1 MSRVGRWRPCFITF
15 MLHAVPVTRRHQL
28 TVEIEP
34 WLSSCRAVEAPSSRC
49 RGRCRGAV
57 EALPVEP
64 VEPVKADSMRLG
76 VEGYRAVEFLSSF
89 SVDGVEAVELCAVE
103 CAVELEPGM

>member
-1 MSRVGRWRPCFITF
+1 M
-15 MLHAVPVTRRHQL
+15 
-28 TVEIEP
+28 
-34 WLSSCRAVEAPSSRC
+34 
-49 RGRCRGAV
+49 
-57 EALPVEP
+57 PVEP

-76 VEGYRAVEFLSSF
+76 VEGCRAVEFLSSF